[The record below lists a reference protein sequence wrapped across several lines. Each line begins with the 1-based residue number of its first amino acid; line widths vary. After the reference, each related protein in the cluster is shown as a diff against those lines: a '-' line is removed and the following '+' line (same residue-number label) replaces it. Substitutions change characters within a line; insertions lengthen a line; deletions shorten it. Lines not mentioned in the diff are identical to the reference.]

1 MYYYSHNI
9 GDFDK
14 KTRHLNRIERSV
26 YLDMIH
32 LYYTDEKQLML
43 DVAKLCRKI
52 LANDEQEKAAVLTV
66 LEEFFV
72 QTPDGWYHD
81 RCEEELAA
89 YRKSQSQASAAG
101 KASAAAKKERKQQAI
116 NGHSTVVE
124 VSFNDRSTDEQ
135 RTVNEQSTTRQL
147 NSKHEPVTSNQET
160 EAEKQ
165 EPLKSN
171 PVAPAVAVA
180 AEKKVRKEVKAAPGT
195 GKVWVAYATAYWNRY
210 GVEPVRNAMVNGQ
223 LSSLVKRIGLD
234 DAEQVA
240 GFFVGHQHR
249 YYVEK
254 MHSVGLLLADCEK
267 LRTEWA
273 TSTQMTQAKA
283 SQADKTATNLDA
295 FAPLIAAAKAREE
308 AERNRNGQ

>member
-1 MYYYSHNI
+1 MARARNI
-9 GDFDK
+9 KPGFFSNDELVELPFETRLLFIGLWTIADRAGRILDRPKKIKMDIFPGD
-14 KTRHLNRIERSV
+14 SV
-26 YLDMIH
+26 DVDQCLCQLASSGFILRYQAMGVKAIQVIKWEKHQNPHIKEALSTIPFEGQ
-32 LYYTDEKQLML
+32 TDESTIK
-43 DVAKLCRKI
+43 
-52 LANDEQEKAAVLTV
+52 EQCL
-66 LEEFFV
+66 
-72 QTPDGWYHD
+72 HD
-81 RCEEELAA
+81 T
-89 YRKSQSQASAAG
+89 
-101 KASAAAKKERKQQAI
+101 
-116 NGHSTVVE
+116 STVQE
-124 VSFNDRSTDEQ
+124 VFLPERAGLIPDS
-135 RTVNEQSTTRQL
+135 L
-147 NSKHEPVTSNQET
+147 NLIPDSGSLMP
-160 EAEKQ
+160 

-180 AEKKVRKEVKAAPGT
+180 AEKKPRKEVKAAPGT

-223 LSSLVKRIGLD
+223 LSSLVKRIGFD
-234 DAEQVA
+234 DAEHVA
-240 GFFVGHQHR
+240 AFFVGHQHR

>member
-1 MYYYSHNI
+1 MHYYKRNI
-9 GDFDK
+9 GDYAK
-14 KTRHLNRIERSV
+14 KAGRLSMLQHGSYTLLIDACYDRERFPTMEDALEWTWASSAAEIEAVEFVLKKFFTLQDGVYVQSRIEEDLADYHKKAETNQRIAIERES
-26 YLDMIH
+26 
-32 LYYTDEKQLML
+32 K
-43 DVAKLCRKI
+43 RKV
-52 LANDEQEKAAVLTV
+52 N
-66 LEEFFV
+66 
-72 QTPDGWYHD
+72 
-81 RCEEELAA
+81 
-89 YRKSQSQASAAG
+89 
-101 KASAAAKKERKQQAI
+101 
-116 NGHSTVVE
+116 STA
-124 VSFNDRSTDEQ
+124 RAQ
-135 RTVNEQSTTRQL
+135 GVNEAPPNHKPLTINQ
-147 NSKHEPVTSNQET
+147 EPVTSNHEPRT
-160 EAEKQ
+160 ENQ
-165 EPLKSN
+165 EPLKNN
-171 PVAPAVAVA
+171 PVAPAIAVA
-180 AEKKVRKEVKAAPGT
+180 AEKKPRKEVKAAPGT

-210 GVEPVRNAMVNGQ
+210 GVGPVRNAMVNGQ

>member
-1 MYYYSHNI
+1 MHYYKRNI
-9 GDFDK
+9 GDYAK
-14 KTRHLNRIERSV
+14 KAGRLSMLQHGSYTLLIDACYDRERFPTLADAIEWTWAS
-26 YLDMIH
+26 
-32 LYYTDEKQLML
+32 
-43 DVAKLCRKI
+43 
-52 LANDEQEKAAVLTV
+52 
-66 LEEFFV
+66 
-72 QTPDGWYHD
+72 
-81 RCEEELAA
+81 
-89 YRKSQSQASAAG
+89 SAAEIEAVEFVLRKFFTLENG
-101 KASAAAKKERKQQAI
+101 VYVQDRIREEIADYHSKAKTNQRIAVEREANRKANSTNRAQVVDEAPPNHKPLTI
-116 NGHSTVVE
+116 N
-124 VSFNDRSTDEQ
+124 Q
-135 RTVNEQSTTRQL
+135 
-147 NSKHEPVTSNQET
+147 EPVTNNHEPRT
-160 EAEKQ
+160 ENQ

-171 PVAPAVAVA
+171 PIAPAVAVA
-180 AEKKVRKEVKAAPGT
+180 AEKKPRKEAKAAPGT

-223 LSSLVKRIGLD
+223 LSSLVKRIGFD
-234 DAEQVA
+234 DAEHVA
-240 GFFVGHQHR
+240 AFFVGHQHR

>member
-1 MYYYSHNI
+1 MYYYKHHI
-9 GDFDK
+9 GDFRSG
-14 KTRHLNRIERSV
+14 TSNMSRQERW
-26 YLDMIH
+26 
-32 LYYTDEKQLML
+32 LYRDML
-43 DVAKLCRKI
+43 DVYYDKESPLPLDLQDVCDSIGATDEESKSVAKI
-52 LANDEQEKAAVLTV
+52 LRLKFNLGETGWVHERCEVELDTYRANAEKARYNGKKGGRPRKNNPAGSLPVASGMQDGTGC
-66 LEEFFV
+66 
-72 QTPDGWYHD
+72 QPDGNPQ
-81 RCEEELAA
+81 E
-89 YRKSQSQASAAG
+89 SGSQANH
-101 KASAAAKKERKQQAI
+101 KPVTI
-116 NGHSTVVE
+116 N
-124 VSFNDRSTDEQ
+124 Q
-135 RTVNEQSTTRQL
+135 
-147 NSKHEPVTSNQET
+147 EPVTSNHEPI
-160 EAEKQ
+160 AEKQ
-165 EPLKSN
+165 EHLKSN

-180 AEKKVRKEVKAAPGT
+180 AEKKPRKEAKAAPGT

-223 LSSLVKRIGLD
+223 LSSLVKRIGFD
-234 DAEQVA
+234 DAEHVA
-240 GFFVGHQHR
+240 AFFVGHQHR

>member
-1 MYYYSHNI
+1 MARARNI
-9 GDFDK
+9 KPGFFANEELVELPFSTRLLFIGLWTVADK
-14 KTRHLNRIERSV
+14 AGRMEDKPKRIKMNLFPADDIDIDKA
-26 YLDMIH
+26 LDELQASGFLIRYEH
-32 LYYTDEKQLML
+32 DSARYIQVLAFSKHQNPHKDEK
-43 DVAKLCRKI
+43 
-52 LANDEQEKAAVLTV
+52 
-66 LEEFFV
+66 
-72 QTPDGWYHD
+72 
-81 RCEEELAA
+81 
-89 YRKSQSQASAAG
+89 ASIIP
-101 KASAAAKKERKQQAI
+101 SPYM
-116 NGHSTVVE
+116 
-124 VSFNDRSTDEQ
+124 D
-135 RTVNEQSTTRQL
+135 EQSTVEAPCLHSANPADSLIPDSFNLIPDTGL
-147 NSKHEPVTSNQET
+147 LIPDSEFLISEPMT
-160 EAEKQ
+160 
-165 EPLKSN
+165 SN

-180 AEKKVRKEVKAAPGT
+180 TGKKPRKETKAAPGT